1 MFYLHVWK
9 CNACISSAHRG
20 QKWVLDPLELKPWT
34 VLSHPMCAGTNL
46 AALKGQEVLLT
57 SEPSPQPWYNSFS
70 PCILGVLYTRHL
82 ANMLTY
88 RKAIQPVFYIGTP
101 FLNFSIHHYLL

>member
-57 SEPSPQPWYNSFS
+57 SKPSPQP
-70 PCILGVLYTRHL
+70 
-82 ANMLTY
+82 
-88 RKAIQPVFYIGTP
+88 
-101 FLNFSIHHYLL
+101 